1 MNEKLII
8 EKSELVTPPGTATL
22 TPVMSSIWTSSFRR
36 RTSPTRVASPSRT
49 FHSPS
54 TRMAGRADPSRG
66 QLPTTTRP
74 PNRSTSGCL
83 LFLSLFA
90 PKANSDHTYRV
101 LRKLISFQNPRLRR
115 PQSLRLREHLRGDH

>member
-8 EKSELVTPPGTATL
+8 EKSELVPPPGTATL

-36 RTSPTRVASPSRT
+36 KTSPTRVASPSRI

-90 PKANSDHTYRV
+90 PKANSDHNCKT
-101 LRKLISFQNPRLRR
+101 LKMLISFQNSWLRR
-115 PQSLRLREHLRGDH
+115 PQSLRLREHLGGDH